1 MTVGQKW
8 LKFKQDGYCGSLTIR
23 SRSEQSFE
31 SDPGYNDKHI
41 HDAVLEMDPEYT
53 YVKVIHEGYK
63 GTLESVA
70 TIALG
75 IDATQNQ
82 DTLDNAILEG
92 LAHLRIFREA
102 NTGAIVQFGYKL
114 EDI

>member
-41 HDAVLEMDPEYT
+41 HEAILEMDPEYT

-63 GTLESVA
+63 GSQDIP
-70 TIALG
+70 TIELG
-75 IDATQNQ
+75 NDAEQNQ

-102 NTGAIVQFGYKL
+102 NTGAIVQFGYNL
-114 EDI
+114 DEV

>member
-31 SDPGYNDKHI
+31 SDPDYNDKHI
-41 HDAVLEMDPEYT
+41 HEAILEMDPEYT

-63 GTLESVA
+63 GSQDIPTIERKTKTRSTTPSSKGLPTCAFSVKPIPAPLCNSA
-70 TIALG
+70 TI
-75 IDATQNQ
+75 
-82 DTLDNAILEG
+82 
-92 LAHLRIFREA
+92 
-102 NTGAIVQFGYKL
+102 
-114 EDI
+114 

>member
-41 HDAVLEMDPEYT
+41 HEAILEMDPEYT

-63 GTLESVA
+63 GRQDLP
-70 TIALG
+70 TIAIG
-75 IDATQNQ
+75 NDPKANKDA
-82 DTLDNAILEG
+82 LDNAILDG

-102 NTGAIVQFGYKL
+102 NTGAIVQFGYNL
-114 EDI
+114 DEV

>member
-41 HDAVLEMDPEYT
+41 HEAILEMDPEYT

-63 GTLESVA
+63 GSMDIP
-70 TIALG
+70 TIASKLCSPTWNLY
-75 IDATQNQ
+75 DAVFSQDQ
-82 DTLDNAILEG
+82 FHPRLASWDTLSTSRKLVE
-92 LAHLRIFREA
+92 LA
-102 NTGAIVQFGYKL
+102 
-114 EDI
+114 